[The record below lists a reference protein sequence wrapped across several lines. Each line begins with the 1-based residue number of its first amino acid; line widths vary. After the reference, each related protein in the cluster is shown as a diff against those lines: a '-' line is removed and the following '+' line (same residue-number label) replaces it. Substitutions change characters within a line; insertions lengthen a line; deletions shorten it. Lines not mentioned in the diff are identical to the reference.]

1 MVKFEE
7 IKWPIITLI
16 IIIGGLMVM
25 IAVGFTL
32 GILSDDPDGLE
43 RALID
48 TRGEDW
54 VENLKSPWEPILGG
68 IESDYIAGI
77 IGILLSL
84 VFIIV
89 IFYLIVY
96 AKKRKD

>member
-16 IIIGGLMVM
+16 IIVVGLMVM

-54 VENLKSPWEPILGG
+54 VENLKSPWDPILGG

>member
-16 IIIGGLMVM
+16 IIVGGLMVM

-43 RALID
+43 RAIID

-54 VENLKSPWEPILGG
+54 IENLKSPWDPILGG
-68 IESDYIAGI
+68 IESDYLAGI
-77 IGILLSL
+77 IGILLSVTL
-84 VFIIV
+84 MIA
-89 IFYLIVY
+89 IFYLIIYV
-96 AKKRKD
+96 KKRKE